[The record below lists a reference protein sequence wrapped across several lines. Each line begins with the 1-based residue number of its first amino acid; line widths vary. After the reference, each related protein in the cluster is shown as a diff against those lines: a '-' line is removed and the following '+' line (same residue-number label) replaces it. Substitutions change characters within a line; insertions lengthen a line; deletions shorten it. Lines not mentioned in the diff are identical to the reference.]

1 VAVSRTRRARVAAL
15 SLLTAVT
22 LGVTSCSNGTFIG
35 GSDEVNTI
43 GAGVSAE
50 LDSAIEAAMQLSAS
64 SAAVVGVWSASGEY
78 VHAYGDGLDAS
89 ASIRAAQASQPVMC
103 ALLLDLVAQGTL
115 DLDREVSEDLPRQVR
130 IEGIT
135 YRQLCDGT
143 SGIAGFLS
151 PALID
156 VFTNNPT
163 RAWSDREL
171 FAHSLAHSP
180 LAAPGTEVHPSDG
193 APLLLARALS
203 QLTKT
208 SINSLLQDHVFGPS
222 EMRASRFP
230 SDLAADTT
238 LPKGGMTGVTYPSA
252 GGLPVCTAVEPT
264 EDGEEGETETVTLE
278 ATPVAEVSP
287 SMLGTAGATV
297 STVTD
302 LKRFYERYLA
312 GGFGADGSAS
322 LVTSLTVP
330 PPPAPEEGEEG
341 ETAEPPANEPA
352 EDGKEGEDVEPVT
365 DGWTFGL
372 EKHSSLFGMSGT
384 ITGTSTAAYHD
395 PASGFTV
402 VVAVN
407 NSSAGTAFVQALAF
421 QLAAIAGANVD
432 WSEEDQAAVLAE
444 LAVCQPEATEESE
457 E

>member
-1 VAVSRTRRARVAAL
+1 MAVSRTRRARVAAL

-330 PPPAPEEGEEG
+330 PPPPVEEGEEEAAPQTEAD
-341 ETAEPPANEPA
+341 ETEPETP
-352 EDGKEGEDVEPVT
+352 T
-365 DGWTFGL
+365 DGWTFGV
-372 EKHSSLFGMSGT
+372 EKHGPLYGMSGAM
-384 ITGTSTAAYHD
+384 TGSATAAYHD

-402 VVAVN
+402 VVALN
-407 NSSAGTAFVQALAF
+407 NAGGGAAFAQALAF
-421 QLAAIAGANVD
+421 QLAVIAGANVD
-432 WSEEDQAAVLAE
+432 WTEEDQTAVLAQH
-444 LAVCQPEATEESE
+444 AVCQPASE
-457 E
+457 ETEG